1 MYCIVSQSRS
11 SRKKMMNKKWYWACA
26 GVMLVALLFRQ
37 PLILIVGVLALLV
50 VITVHVWAIY
60 CLTNLR
66 FEHVL
71 SEKRALF
78 GAEVTLSITVENAK
92 LLPLP
97 WLEIEETVPRALN
110 VRGRRLRIQ
119 PITNRSILESLFST
133 RWYER
138 VTRRYTVVCSKRGIH
153 TFGPTSLRSGDLFG
167 FTERTETLENQQYL
181 TVYPLILPL
190 SSFNLPARHP
200 FGDRRAPRRLLE
212 DPSRVIGVRDYTY
225 GDDLRRIHWKATART
240 LQLQSKVYEP
250 TTTYTLALFLN
261 ISTQLNAYFNP
272 SQELLEL
279 SVCATASITDWALH
293 EGYAVGLYSNGFPYT
308 PEYSTQLAETPDQ
321 AEHKSAIS
329 RLHKLKQQRVRLPP
343 ASSSEQHKR
352 IMEALARVQSFFN
365 SSIEEIIQSEHTRLP
380 AGATIAVITATI
392 SDPLLDSLKRLRQAG
407 HAVTILLVSDQ
418 ALATRLAGIPVHHL
432 GGTETWEKL
441 SACYNHPEGEKQ
453 PAQETQ
459 KEMRV
464 TAFHL

>member
-1 MYCIVSQSRS
+1 
-11 SRKKMMNKKWYWACA
+11 MNKKWYWACA
-26 GVMLVALLFRQ
+26 GVILIALLFRQ

-50 VITVHVWAIY
+50 VAIVHVWATY

-66 FEHVL
+66 FERVL

-78 GAEVTLSITVENAK
+78 GEEVTLSVTVENAK

-97 WLEIEETVPRALN
+97 WLEIEDAVPRALS

-119 PITNRSILESLFST
+119 PVTNRSILESLFST

-138 VTRRYTVVCSKRGIH
+138 VTRRYTLVCNRRGIH
-153 TFGPTSLRSGDLFG
+153 TFGPTGVRSGDLFG
-167 FTERTETLENQQYL
+167 FTERTEILENQQYL
-181 TVYPLILPL
+181 TVYPLVLPL

-225 GDDLRRIHWKATART
+225 GDDLRRIHWKATARA

-250 TTTYTLALFLN
+250 TTTYTLTLFVN
-261 ISTQLNAYFNP
+261 VSTHLNAFFNP

-279 SVCATASITDWALH
+279 SICAAASIASWALR

-308 PEYSTQLAETPDQ
+308 PERGALPAEQQEQSGSRPAAQLT
-321 AEHKSAIS
+321 SALE
-329 RLHKLKQQRVRLPP
+329 RLKRQCICLPP
-343 ASSSEQHKR
+343 ASSAEQHKR
-352 IMEALARVQSFFN
+352 IMEALARIQSFFT
-365 SSIEEIIQSEHTRLP
+365 SSIEELIQSEHTRLP
-380 AGATIAVITATI
+380 AGATVVVLTTSI
-392 SDPLLDSLKRLRQAG
+392 SDPLLDGLKRLRQAG

-418 ALATRLAGIPVHHL
+418 PLVVRLAGIPVHHL
-432 GGTETWEKL
+432 GGAETWEKI
-441 SACYNHPEGEKQ
+441 SACYNQSEGEKQ
-453 PAQETQ
+453 PAPETH
-459 KEMRV
+459 KEV
-464 TAFHL
+464 EVPAFHL